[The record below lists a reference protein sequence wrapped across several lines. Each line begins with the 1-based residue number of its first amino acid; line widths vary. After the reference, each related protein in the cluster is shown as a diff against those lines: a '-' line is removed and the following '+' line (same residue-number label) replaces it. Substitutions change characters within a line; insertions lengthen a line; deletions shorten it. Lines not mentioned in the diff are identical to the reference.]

1 MAADSAGAGGAA
13 RALLL
18 VACFDVLLVVVVAGA
33 VAPVLELV
41 LVMLAATL
49 DALAEREEVVTV
61 APIVGGRLEARI
73 GDGSICCTKLDG
85 KTPTLVRRRPRHQ
98 PSST

>member
-13 RALLL
+13 TALLL
-18 VACFDVLLVVVVAGA
+18 VACFDVLLVEVVAGA
-33 VAPVLELV
+33 VPPVLE

-49 DALAEREEVVTV
+49 DALAAREDVVTV

-85 KTPTLVRRRPRHQ
+85 KTPTLLRRRPRHQ